1 MSFLK
6 NELLNRTLVGII
18 YTTLF
23 LIASQS
29 IYFFF
34 LHTLLS
40 FFLIVGLF
48 EFYKITKKS
57 KNIFIK
63 LFLPV
68 LWILIPLIC
77 LFLIKFQFEN
87 GKSLL
92 TFLIILV
99 WINDVSAF
107 LVGKS
112 IGSLK
117 LSHIS
122 PKKTIEGVIG
132 SFVFCLLLG
141 PCLITFFKID
151 LNFNQFLL
159 CFLIS
164 MASNFGDLLESL
176 IKRKFD
182 QKDSGQ
188 ILMSHGGILDRI
200 DSLLISGPLF
210 YFILTQYLN

>member
-6 NELLNRTLVGII
+6 KELLNRTLVGII
-18 YTTLF
+18 YTSLF

-29 IYFFF
+29 VHFFF

-48 EFYKITKKS
+48 EFYKITETSKS
-57 KNIFIK
+57 IFIK
-63 LFLPV
+63 LFLPIF
-68 LWILIPLIC
+68 WILTPLIC

-107 LVGKS
+107 LIGKS

-122 PKKTIEGVIG
+122 PKKTIEGFIG
-132 SFVFCLLLG
+132 SLVFSLLLG
-141 PCLITFFKID
+141 PYLITFFKID
-151 LNFNQFLL
+151 LNFNKFLL
-159 CFLIS
+159 
-164 MASNFGDLLESL
+164 
-176 IKRKFD
+176 
-182 QKDSGQ
+182 
-188 ILMSHGGILDRI
+188 
-200 DSLLISGPLF
+200 
-210 YFILTQYLN
+210 